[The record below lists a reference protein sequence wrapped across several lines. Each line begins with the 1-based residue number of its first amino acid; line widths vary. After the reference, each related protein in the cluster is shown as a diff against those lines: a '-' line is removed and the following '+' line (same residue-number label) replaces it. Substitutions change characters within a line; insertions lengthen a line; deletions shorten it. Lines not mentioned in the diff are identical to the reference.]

1 MSNTVRRTKYREVD
15 PMTIDL
21 KKEIEKIELEEALLE
36 AEDIYSE
43 DDEDN
48 PYGLSDFQVMED
60 SYNPRG

>member
-21 KKEIEKIELEEALLE
+21 KKEIEKIELEEAL
-36 AEDIYSE
+36 SE
-43 DDEDN
+43 PYDYDDDED
-48 PYGLSDFQVMED
+48 PYSLSDMQLMED